1 MKNWKK
7 LLILGFIGALI
18 GGAIG
23 LYLWNKPV
31 TSTSKLDAEVQITAI
46 ELFDTYTQDEVAA
59 DVSYLGK
66 VLEVSGTLKEIRT
79 TDNGKP
85 ALVLETNDALF
96 GVLCEFEDAAVA
108 KALEEG
114 STVKI
119 KGVCSGMLFDVV
131 LNRCVIQN
139 SN

>member
-7 LLILGFIGALI
+7 LLLLGFIAAII
-18 GGAIG
+18 GGSIG
-23 LYLWNKPV
+23 IYLWNKPV
-31 TSTSKLDAEVQITAI
+31 TSTSKLDAEVKITAVD
-46 ELFDTYTQDEVAA
+46 LFEAYGQDEVAA

-96 GVLCEFEDAAVA
+96 GVLCEFEDEAVA
-108 KALEEG
+108 KALAPG
-114 STVKI
+114 STVQI

-131 LNRCVIQN
+131 LNRCVIQT

>member
-31 TSTSKLDAEVQITAI
+31 TSTAKLDAEVQITAI

-85 ALVLETNDALF
+85 ALVLETSDALF

-108 KALEEG
+108 KALKEG

>member
-7 LLILGFIGALI
+7 LLLLGVVAAII
-18 GGAIG
+18 GGSIG
-23 LYLWNKPV
+23 IYLWNKPV
-31 TSTSKLDAEVQITAI
+31 TSTSKLDAEVQITAN
-46 ELFDTYTQDEVAA
+46 ELFDAYTQDEVAA

-85 ALVLETNDALF
+85 ALVLETHDALF
-96 GVLCEFEDAAVA
+96 GVLCEFEDEAVA
-108 KALEEG
+108 KALEPG
-114 STVKI
+114 SEVKI

-131 LNRCVIQN
+131 LNRCVIQT
-139 SN
+139 SK